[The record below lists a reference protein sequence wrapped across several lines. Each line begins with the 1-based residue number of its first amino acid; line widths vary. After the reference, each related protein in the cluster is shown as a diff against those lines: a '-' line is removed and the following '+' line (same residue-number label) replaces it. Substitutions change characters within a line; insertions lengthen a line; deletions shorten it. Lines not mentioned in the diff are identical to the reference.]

1 VKAEKLKLL
10 AVCSPKR
17 LPNLPD
23 VPAVSETLPGYE
35 IATWYGLAG
44 PAKLPNDIVKRL
56 NGDVLAI
63 LKQPDVA
70 QRMKDLDAEAGA
82 GGSPEQFA
90 AFWKS
95 EIEKYRKLIAE
106 AKIEA

>member
-1 VKAEKLKLL
+1 M
-10 AVCSPKR
+10 S
-17 LPNLPD
+17 
-23 VPAVSETLPGYE
+23 PAVSETLPGYE

-44 PAKLPNDIVKRL
+44 PAKLPNDIVVRL
-56 NGDVLAI
+56 NGDVHAI

-82 GGSPEQFA
+82 GGTPEQFA
-90 AFWKS
+90 AFWKK
-95 EIEKYRKLIAE
+95 EIERYRKLIAE